1 MFRASA
7 IVSFA
12 SGAVLIGAI
21 GACGSGRGDA
31 DSATGMER
39 IWYEE
44 LSVLAEA
51 RLECPRER
59 LEYEYLGDKVHLLEG
74 CGKQIRYMIFQRGD
88 LWVKIE
94 SFHER
99 AAFELQC
106 DVRRLV
112 SIREDETS
120 WRVTGCDR
128 QIWFSL
134 DCADDG
140 VICEWVSPPWSR
152 SR

>member
-1 MFRASA
+1 MYVPRA
-7 IVSFA
+7 IVA
-12 SGAVLIGAI
+12 GAAVLICGI
-21 GACGSGRGDA
+21 GACGSGRVDGE
-31 DSATGMER
+31 SATGMER

-44 LSVLAEA
+44 LSVLAET

-74 CGKQIRYMIFQRGD
+74 CGKQIRYMIFQRGE

-99 AAFELQC
+99 AAFALQC
-106 DVRRLV
+106 DVGRLA
-112 SIREDETS
+112 SIREDEAT

-128 QIWFSL
+128 QTRFSL

-140 VICEWVSPPWSR
+140 VTCKWILLD
-152 SR
+152 